1 MLTDILLGA
10 TLAAILITASLLYAA
25 LNDIQI
31 ALRRIEL
38 VQYVIA
44 DELEL
49 DTFDSLSAGLEL
61 QDEAQTVAPTR
72 QSTRV

>member
-10 TLAAILITASLLYAA
+10 TLAAILIAFSVVYAA

-44 DELEL
+44 DELDITEP
-49 DTFDSLSAGLEL
+49 DN
-61 QDEAQTVAPTR
+61 V
-72 QSTRV
+72 